1 MLPETEKSIRMPCHY
16 TSLKRQP
23 TTWNRFGGLRK
34 YVEISLCEAGKF
46 YCEINY
52 FICEITSRL
61 LRDKF
66 FYLRVEFFLLPREL
80 RLVPRE
86 NFFMRMRIIFHPH
99 ENLFSSHQTV
109 SPFAS
114 EIFLIASDCKSGRI
128 GILSHPQK
136 QNYML
141 RGFIPKA
148 CNHFPT
154 HW

>member
-61 LRDKF
+61 LRDKL
-66 FYLRVEFFLLPREL
+66 FYLRVEFRLLPREL
-80 RLVPRE
+80 
-86 NFFMRMRIIFHPH
+86 
-99 ENLFSSHQTV
+99 FSTFSQSLPDTHIKK
-109 SPFAS
+109 S
-114 EIFLIASDCKSGRI
+114 IKSGLHYAKKFQGMETNYQRL
-128 GILSHPQK
+128 GIKSV
-136 QNYML
+136 
-141 RGFIPKA
+141 RDEA
-148 CNHFPT
+148 
-154 HW
+154 